1 MREPI
6 NFQRAHR
13 RRFRTVRKLLLG
25 AIGLSGLLMPLA
37 AQELPAATLADCD
50 VAGFQSVLVAAPGG
64 SALAARAVWLN
75 GQVLRWTQVQP
86 AARFRLLHSARGAI
100 IARNGSA
107 ASGADGALD
116 LSVSTAALP
125 PAVAERFRYVPAGI
139 ELAVAESDLT
149 RMASLHRQQLVVVRE
164 DAQGRVLDASRLQ
177 SAGALDALFASAQQA
192 TQLGV
197 HSTLRQAQFRL
208 WAPTAQRVALCV
220 YEQPGSAAAALVAM
234 DGDVGSGVWHARLKQ
249 DRRGQYYRY
258 LVDVWAPGVGMVR
271 NPVTDPYSISLS
283 ADARRSYIG
292 HLDDAAL
299 KPAAWNAKY
308 APRRLAANTD
318 MVIYELHVR
327 DFSIN
332 DASVDAAQRGKYLA
346 FRDADSAGMRHLKA
360 LADAGLTDIHLLPV
374 FDFATV
380 PEQGCTSPQPGGA
393 ADSESQQASVEAMKS
408 ADCFNW
414 GYDPLHFN
422 APEGSYAS
430 DANDGALRILE
441 FRSMVESLHQAGLRV
456 GMDVVYNHTSASGQ
470 NARSVLDRI
479 VPGYYQR
486 LNANGDVETS
496 TCCANTATENAMMAK
511 LMIDSVVLWAR
522 HYRIDSFRF
531 DLMGHQPRAVMEQ
544 LRDRLNGEV
553 GREVQLLGE
562 GWNFGEIA
570 NGARFVQASQ
580 LSLNGSGIATFSDRA
595 RDAVRGGGAGDGGI
609 DQMRRQGYINGLYYA
624 PNATSNGVHRASDLL
639 QSADMV
645 RVGLAGS
652 LRDYPLRNYLGAEVL
667 LEQISYG
674 GNQPAGY
681 VREPDEVVNY
691 VENHDNQ
698 TLFDINVFKLP
709 TTTSRADRARVQML
723 GAAIN
728 AFSQGIAYFH
738 AGIDTLRS
746 KSMDRNSYDS
756 GDWFNRIDWTG
767 QDNYF
772 GTGLPPRQDNAPSW
786 SLMRPLLADP
796 AIKPGPAE
804 IVWTRDV
811 FRDLLRIRASSSL
824 LRLRSAADIKQ
835 RLRLLNTGPDQVA
848 TVLVGHING
857 QGYADAGFA
866 ELLYL
871 INVDPEARAVVLP
884 TERNKAY
891 ALHPVQ
897 AATGAADTRPRTSA
911 RYEADSGRF
920 TVPART
926 AVVYVI
932 D

>member
-1 MREPI
+1 M
-6 NFQRAHR
+6 
-13 RRFRTVRKLLLG
+13 TVWLVLALLG
-25 AIGLSGLLMPLA
+25 ITLPIA
-37 AQELPAATLADCD
+37 AQQPAAATLTDCD
-50 VAGFQSVLVAAPGG
+50 AAGHQSVLVAAPA
-64 SALAARAVWLN
+64 SAALAARAVWLD
-75 GQVLRWTQVQP
+75 GQRLRWPQAQP
-86 AARFRLLHSARGAI
+86 AARFRLLHSANGLI
-100 IARNGSA
+100 VARAGSA
-107 ASGADGALD
+107 ATGADGALD
-116 LSVSTAALP
+116 LAVVTTALP
-125 PAVAERFRYVPAGI
+125 PALADRFRYVAAGVD
-139 ELAVAESDLT
+139 LAVAESDLA
-149 RMASLHRQQLVVVRE
+149 RMPGLHRQQLVVVRE
-164 DAQGRVLDASRLQ
+164 DAQGRVLDATRIQ
-177 SAGALDALFASAQQA
+177 VAGALDALFAAAQHEA
-192 TQLGV
+192 QLGA
-197 HSTLRQAQFRL
+197 HPGRDETGFRL
-208 WAPTAQRVALCV
+208 WAPTAQRVALCL
-220 YEQPGSAAAALVAM
+220 YEQPGSTASVLLPMEQEA
-234 DGDVGSGVWHARLKQ
+234 GSGVWQVRIKQ
-249 DRRGQYYRY
+249 DRRGQYYHY
-258 LVDVWAPGVGMVR
+258 LVDVWAPGVGIVR

-283 ADARRSYIG
+283 ADSRRSYIAD
-292 HLDDAAL
+292 LQDPTL
-299 KPAAWNAKY
+299 QPAAWNAKY
-308 APRRLAANTD
+308 LPRRLAANTD

-332 DASVDAAQRGKYLA
+332 DGSVDPARRGKYLA
-346 FRDADSAGMRHLKA
+346 FAEDDSVGMRHLKA

-380 PEQGCTSPQPGGA
+380 PEQGCSSPQPSGA
-393 ADSESQQASVEAMKS
+393 ADSESQQATVEASKS

-430 DANDGALRILE
+430 DAQDGARRILE
-441 FRSMVESLHQAGLRV
+441 FRGMVEALHQSGLRV
-456 GMDVVYNHTSASGQ
+456 GMDVVYNHMSASGQ

-479 VPGYYQR
+479 VPGYYHR
-486 LNANGDVETS
+486 LNNNGDVETS
-496 TCCANTATENAMMAK
+496 TCCANTATENVMMAK

-544 LRDRLNGEV
+544 LRDRVNAEV
-553 GREVQLLGE
+553 GRAVQLLGE

-609 DQMRRQGYINGLYYA
+609 DQVRRQGYINGLYYA
-624 PNATSNGVHRASDLL
+624 PNATSAGVHRASDLL

-652 LRDYPLRNYLGAEVL
+652 LRDYPMRNHLGVDVV

-674 GNQPAGY
+674 GGQPAGY
-681 VREPDEVVNY
+681 VRAPDEVVNY

-709 TTTSRADRARVQML
+709 TTTTRADRARVQML
-723 GAAIN
+723 GMAIN

-772 GTGLPPRQDNAPSW
+772 GSGLPPRQDNASSW
-786 SLMRPLLADP
+786 SMMRPLLADP
-796 AIKPGPAE
+796 AIKPGSAE
-804 IVWTRDV
+804 ILWTRDV
-811 FRDLLRIRASSSL
+811 FRDLLRLRASSSL
-824 LRLRSAADIKQ
+824 FRLRSAADIKQ

-848 TVLVGHING
+848 TVLVGHLDG
-857 QGYADAGFA
+857 RGYADAGFD

-871 INVDPEARAVVLP
+871 INVDTEARAVVLP
-884 TERNKAY
+884 SERNKPY
-891 ALHPVQ
+891 VLHPLQ
-897 AATGAADTRPRTSA
+897 AATSAADARPRTQA
-911 RYEADSGRF
+911 THEAESGHF
-920 TVPART
+920 SVPPRT